1 MELKPCPF
9 CGGSVEWN
17 KGQYADGRDWHY
29 LACSECEAM
38 GSCNSNQREGQ
49 ILDWNTRATDPD
61 TVTIK
66 RSELEEALVAVRIAN
81 IKTYGGFVNITKIL
95 ETALEKK

>member
-1 MELKPCPF
+1 MSEFKCNTCRDYGVVYTLLTNTQLECPD
-9 CGGSVEWN
+9 CVDKS
-17 KGQYADGRDWHY
+17 
-29 LACSECEAM
+29 
-38 GSCNSNQREGQ
+38 
-49 ILDWNTRATDPD
+49 D